1 VSIDTTSTLPRHF
14 STLLDTTSTPPT
26 PLTLRHFRAQLAKLK
41 WLNLCHTQITDAGC
55 AALAAALESG
65 ALPAILDLYLSGI
78 LASDAAQAA
87 VRAALATSKAAR
99 VPS

>member
-1 VSIDTTSTLPRHF
+1 M
-14 STLLDTTSTPPT
+14 
-26 PLTLRHFRAQLAKLK
+26 LK
-41 WLNLCHTQITDAGC
+41 ALGLGYTQISPTDAGC